1 MDERGK
7 MPDSLAFS
15 KLINE
20 ESAELIMVIGGA
32 LGLADTIKQKYK
44 EQLALSASTMTH
56 EMARLILVEQ
66 IYRGV
71 TIASGKTYHY

>member
-1 MDERGK
+1 
-7 MPDSLAFS
+7 
-15 KLINE
+15 
-20 ESAELIMVIGGA
+20 
-32 LGLADTIKQKYK
+32 
-44 EQLALSASTMTH
+44 LSALTMTH